1 MLLAVVLAIRT
12 IFAVFAERALLA
24 VVLAIRTGFAVLAER
39 ALLAG
44 RLTVGALR
52 LLLCRFFGL
61 DRRFLGLFR
70 LILMLFDAP
79 AGLDL
84 YVLFAKLLRHF
95 GVCRILLRQLIYGC
109 CRHADVRYR
118 AHRAACLADRAA
130 EFQLAVR
137 QRYARNIRLIGV
149 KCGFFRCICACV
161 TRNEHTAG
169 LVVEARLAH
178 QLVAVGQLAGTACQT
193 EHSQN
198 RISCHLHPP
207 VPSAARAGRKPT
219 RAPLH

>member
-1 MLLAVVLAIRT
+1 
-12 IFAVFAERALLA
+12 
-24 VVLAIRTGFAVLAER
+24 
-39 ALLAG
+39 
-44 RLTVGALR
+44 
-52 LLLCRFFGL
+52 
-61 DRRFLGLFR
+61 
-70 LILMLFDAP
+70 MLFDAP

-95 GVCRILLRQLIYGC
+95 GRMAGSCSASLFT
-109 CRHADVRYR
+109 AAAAMPDVRYR

-137 QRYARNIRLIGV
+137 QRYARHIGLIGV

-178 QLVAVGQLAGTACQT
+178 QLVAVGQLAGTACRPSILRT
-193 EHSQN
+193 GSVAICTLLFHLLLELVVN
-198 RISCHLHPP
+198 RLGH
-207 VPSAARAGRKPT
+207 
-219 RAPLH
+219 PLH